1 MISSRRS
8 RLCPPDRSVTTMNS
22 ANFGERVASL
32 DRGAVLRWTRD
43 NGVYVALVLVLLY
56 NVFFTPRFVTVENLN
71 VQLVLATRIIV
82 VALGMAMV
90 IGTAG
95 IDLSVGAV
103 VALSGALLVQFS
115 DLPAVAAIAVALLVG
130 GLVGVLNGFLVGV
143 VGIQPIVATLA
154 FLFAGRSIAQLLLVG
169 KNPSIR
175 DDTILTIASGK
186 FLGVPGLI
194 IAAGIAVLLV
204 ALVMRRTNFGRQL
217 LAVGDNARASYLSGV
232 PVRRTLI
239 GVYVFSGVL
248 AAWAGVMDTSSI
260 TSANALSSGLNYEL
274 FAITAV
280 VVGGTPLTGGRVRV
294 VGTVA
299 AAILMQLI
307 RSTLIFHEATDAI
320 SQIITAVVIIGAV
333 YIQRVRSRA

>member
-1 MISSRRS
+1 
-8 RLCPPDRSVTTMNS
+8 MNS
-22 ANFGERVASL
+22 TSLRLALTSL

-43 NGVYVALVLVLLY
+43 NGVYVALAAIILY
-56 NVFFTPRFVTVENLN
+56 NVFFTPRFVTLDNLN
-71 VQLVLATRIIV
+71 VQLVLVTRIV
-82 VALGMAMV
+82 VVSLGMAMV

-130 GLVGVLNGFLVGV
+130 GLVGLLNGFLVGV

-154 FLFAGRSIAQLLLVG
+154 FLFAGRSLAQLLLVG
-169 KNPSIR
+169 KNPSIH
-175 DDTILTIASGK
+175 DNMILKIASGK
-186 FLGVPGLI
+186 VLGVSGLI
-194 IAAGIAVLLV
+194 ISAGIAVLLV
-204 ALVMRRTNFGRQL
+204 ALVMKRTVFGRQL
-217 LAVGDNARASYLSGV
+217 LAVGDNERASFLSGV

-239 GVYVFSGVL
+239 GVYVVSGVL

-294 VGTVA
+294 LGTVA
-299 AAILMQLI
+299 AAILMQLL

-320 SQIITAVVIIGAV
+320 SQMITAVVIIGAV

>member
-1 MISSRRS
+1 MTSLSTAIAGTAGRV
-8 RLCPPDRSVTTMNS
+8 DRAS
-22 ANFGERVASL
+22 A
-32 DRGAVLRWTRD
+32 LRWTRD
-43 NGVYVALVLVLLY
+43 NGVYVALVLIVAYNLL
-56 NVFFTPRFVTVENLN
+56 FTPRFITWDNLD
-71 VQLVLATRIIV
+71 VQLVLVTRIVV

-103 VALSGALLVQFS
+103 MALSGALLVQFS
-115 DLPAVAAIAVALLVG
+115 GVPGVAAIALALAIG
-130 GLVGVLNGFLVGV
+130 GLVGVLNGFLVGF

-154 FLFAGRSIAQLLLVG
+154 FLFAGRSLAQLLLVG
-169 KNPSIR
+169 KNPSIH
-175 DDTILTIASGK
+175 DPVILGISAGHV
-186 FLGVPGLI
+186 LGVNGLI
-194 IAAGIAVLLV
+194 IAALV
-204 ALVMRRTNFGRQL
+204 AVGLVAFVVRRTNFGRQL

-239 GVYVFSGVL
+239 GVYVLSGVL
-248 AAWAGVMDTSSI
+248 AAWAGVMDTASI

-299 AAILMQLI
+299 AAILMQLL
-307 RSTLIFHEATDAI
+307 RSTLIFHSATDAV
-320 SQIITAVVIIGAV
+320 SQMITAVVIIGAV
-333 YIQRVRSRA
+333 YIQRVRARA

>member
-1 MISSRRS
+1 
-8 RLCPPDRSVTTMNS
+8 MNS
-22 ANFGERVASL
+22 ASLRVALTSF

-43 NGVYVALVLVLLY
+43 NGVYVALAAIVLY
-56 NVFFTPRFVTVENLN
+56 NLFFTPRFITLDNLN
-71 VQLVLATRIIV
+71 VQLVLVTRIV
-82 VALGMAMV
+82 VVSLGMAMV

-130 GLVGVLNGFLVGV
+130 GLVGLLNGFLVGV

-154 FLFAGRSIAQLLLVG
+154 FLFAGRSLAQLLLVG
-169 KNPSIR
+169 KNPSIH
-175 DDTILTIASGK
+175 DNAILKIASGK
-186 FLGVPGLI
+186 VLGVSGLI

-204 ALVMRRTNFGRQL
+204 ALLMRRTVFGRQL
-217 LAVGDNARASYLSGV
+217 LAVGDNARASFLSGV
-232 PVRRTLI
+232 PVRRTLV
-239 GVYVFSGVL
+239 GVYVVSGVL
-248 AAWAGVMDTSSI
+248 AAWAGVMDTASI

-294 VGTVA
+294 LGTVA
-299 AAILMQLI
+299 AAILMQLL

-320 SQIITAVVIIGAV
+320 SQMITAVVIIGAV
-333 YIQRVRSRA
+333 YIQRARSRA

>member
-1 MISSRRS
+1 
-8 RLCPPDRSVTTMNS
+8 MNS
-22 ANFGERVASL
+22 TSLRLALTSL

-43 NGVYVALVLVLLY
+43 NGVYVALAAIILY
-56 NVFFTPRFVTVENLN
+56 NVFFTPRFVTLDNLN
-71 VQLVLATRIIV
+71 VQLVLVTRIV
-82 VALGMAMV
+82 VVSLGMAMV

-115 DLPAVAAIAVALLVG
+115 DLPAVAAIAIALLVG
-130 GLVGVLNGFLVGV
+130 GLVGLLNGFLVGG

-154 FLFAGRSIAQLLLVG
+154 FLFAGRSLAQLLLVG
-169 KNPSIR
+169 KNPSIH
-175 DDTILTIASGK
+175 DNMILKIASGK
-186 FLGVPGLI
+186 VLGVSGLI
-194 IAAGIAVLLV
+194 ISAGIAVLLV
-204 ALVMRRTNFGRQL
+204 ALVMKRTVFGRQL
-217 LAVGDNARASYLSGV
+217 LAVGDNERASFLSGV

-239 GVYVFSGVL
+239 GVYVVSGVL

-294 VGTVA
+294 LGTVA
-299 AAILMQLI
+299 AAILMQLL

-320 SQIITAVVIIGAV
+320 SQMITAVVIIGAV

>member
-1 MISSRRS
+1 M
-8 RLCPPDRSVTTMNS
+8 TTMNS
-22 ANFGERVASL
+22 ASLRVALTSL

-43 NGVYVALVLVLLY
+43 NGVYVALAAIVLY
-56 NVFFTPRFVTVENLN
+56 NLFFTPRFITLDNLN
-71 VQLVLATRIIV
+71 VQLVLVTRIV
-82 VALGMAMV
+82 VVSLGMAMV

-130 GLVGVLNGFLVGV
+130 GLVGLLNGFLVGV

-154 FLFAGRSIAQLLLVG
+154 FLFAGRSLAQLLLVG
-169 KNPSIR
+169 KNPSIH
-175 DDTILTIASGK
+175 DNAILKIASGK
-186 FLGVPGLI
+186 VLGVSGLI

-204 ALVMRRTNFGRQL
+204 ALLMRRTVFGRQL
-217 LAVGDNARASYLSGV
+217 LAVGDNARASFLSGV

-239 GVYVFSGVL
+239 GVYVVSGVL
-248 AAWAGVMDTSSI
+248 AAWAGVMDTASI

-294 VGTVA
+294 LGTVA
-299 AAILMQLI
+299 AAILMQLL

-320 SQIITAVVIIGAV
+320 SQMITAVVIIGAV
-333 YIQRVRSRA
+333 YIQRARSRA

>member
-1 MISSRRS
+1 MASVVATVTERAAWI
-8 RLCPPDRSVTTMNS
+8 DRSS
-22 ANFGERVASL
+22 
-32 DRGAVLRWTRD
+32 VLRWTRD
-43 NGVYVALVLVLLY
+43 NGVYVALVLIIVY
-56 NVFFTPRFVTVENLN
+56 NLIFTPRFVTPENLS
-71 VQLVLATRIIV
+71 VQLVLVTRVVV
-82 VALGMAMV
+82 VALGMALV

-103 VALSGALLVQFS
+103 MALSGALLVQFS
-115 DLPAVAAIAVALLVG
+115 GLPGIAAIVLALCVGSLVG
-130 GLVGVLNGFLVGV
+130 LINGFLVGY

-154 FLFAGRSIAQLLLVG
+154 FLFAGRSLAQLLLSG

-175 DDTILTIASGK
+175 DETILGISSGSV
-186 FLGVPGLI
+186 LGVKGAI
-194 IAAGIAVLLV
+194 VAAGVAIVLIAFLV
-204 ALVMRRTNFGRQL
+204 RRTNFGRQL

-239 GVYVFSGVL
+239 GVYIISGVL
-248 AAWAGVMDTSSI
+248 AAWAGVMDTASI

-299 AAILMQLI
+299 AAILMQLLS
-307 RSTLIFHEATDAI
+307 STLIFHSATDAV
-320 SQIITAVVIIGAV
+320 SQMITAVVIVGAV
-333 YIQRVRSRA
+333 YIQRVRARA

>member
-1 MISSRRS
+1 MTS
-8 RLCPPDRSVTTMNS
+8 LTTAVAGTAAKVDRTS
-22 ANFGERVASL
+22 A
-32 DRGAVLRWTRD
+32 LRWTRD
-43 NGVYVALVLVLLY
+43 NGVYVALVLIVVYNLL
-56 NVFFTPRFVTVENLN
+56 FTPRFITWDNLG
-71 VQLVLATRIIV
+71 VQLVLCTRIIV

-103 VALSGALLVQFS
+103 MALSGALLVQFS
-115 DLPAVAAIAVALLVG
+115 DMPGVGAIALALAIG
-130 GLVGVLNGFLVGV
+130 GLVGVLNGFLVGF

-154 FLFAGRSIAQLLLVG
+154 FLFAGRSLAQLLLAG
-169 KNPSIR
+169 KNPSIH
-175 DDTILTIASGK
+175 DPLILGISSGRV
-186 FLGVPGLI
+186 LGLNGLI
-194 IAAGIAVLLV
+194 IAALVAV
-204 ALVMRRTNFGRQL
+204 ALVAFTVRRTNFGRQL

-239 GVYVFSGVL
+239 GVYVLSGVL
-248 AAWAGVMDTSSI
+248 AAWAGVMDTASI

-299 AAILMQLI
+299 AAILMQLL
-307 RSTLIFHEATDAI
+307 RSTLIFHSATDAV
-320 SQIITAVVIIGAV
+320 SQMVTAVVIVGAV
-333 YIQRVRSRA
+333 YIQRVRARA

>member
-1 MISSRRS
+1 M
-8 RLCPPDRSVTTMNS
+8 TTMNS
-22 ANFGERVASL
+22 ASLRVALTSF

-43 NGVYVALVLVLLY
+43 NGVYVALAAIVLY
-56 NVFFTPRFVTVENLN
+56 NLFFTPRFITLDNLN
-71 VQLVLATRIIV
+71 VQLVLVTRIV
-82 VALGMAMV
+82 VVSLGMAMV

-130 GLVGVLNGFLVGV
+130 GLVGLLNGFLVGV

-154 FLFAGRSIAQLLLVG
+154 FLFAGRSLAQLLLVG
-169 KNPSIR
+169 KNPSIH
-175 DDTILTIASGK
+175 DNAILKIASGK
-186 FLGVPGLI
+186 VLGVSGLI

-204 ALVMRRTNFGRQL
+204 ALLMRRTVFGRQL
-217 LAVGDNARASYLSGV
+217 LAVGDNARASFLSGV
-232 PVRRTLI
+232 PVRRTLV
-239 GVYVFSGVL
+239 GVYVVSGVL
-248 AAWAGVMDTSSI
+248 AAWAGVMDTASI

-294 VGTVA
+294 LGTVA
-299 AAILMQLI
+299 AAILMQLL

-320 SQIITAVVIIGAV
+320 SQMITAVVIIGAV
-333 YIQRVRSRA
+333 YIQRARSRA